1 LAAYIVQNYT
11 ISFIFQAITAL
22 ILFIV
27 MFFYPR
33 AGLMLLFF
41 VIPFE
46 NMVSFPISKSIGLVL
61 LISWLARKVITKE
74 KIRFSFEYPTVRY
87 LIGFMVVLIISLF
100 LSIDKERSLQHF
112 QIVILLTAVYLLLV
126 DLVHSPKHLRKLGW
140 VIGLSGGLASL
151 VGLVQYY
158 VFNTGIL
165 AASQSEGVRI
175 GLSSNPNW
183 HAIKLVVSICFLLYC
198 FKIIRNLFLRIFIMI
213 LVGCATVSVVF
224 TLSRGGILALGVAIA
239 IYGVIYG
246 QRLKGLRFTAILYPL
261 IIGLTLIFCLKFLPD
276 FVYDRVVNVTFHEK
290 DLSREHRTRNWEF
303 VVDSLLEQP
312 HRLITGVG
320 LNNFTEISLRHRAA
334 HNTFFQILVETGLLG
349 FAFYILLIYRS
360 YRRIWSFITLKEV
373 ELQLFCLAALSAF
386 TAILVQ
392 SLFHDIPFLKYL
404 WLFFA
409 LEPII
414 YNIKRK
420 GYAAT

>member
-1 LAAYIVQNYT
+1 
-11 ISFIFQAITAL
+11 
-22 ILFIV
+22 
-27 MFFYPR
+27 
-33 AGLMLLFF
+33 
-41 VIPFE
+41 
-46 NMVSFPISKSIGLVL
+46 
-61 LISWLARKVITKE
+61 
-74 KIRFSFEYPTVRY
+74 
-87 LIGFMVVLIISLF
+87 
-100 LSIDKERSLQHF
+100 
-112 QIVILLTAVYLLLV
+112 
-126 DLVHSPKHLRKLGW
+126 
-140 VIGLSGGLASL
+140 
-151 VGLVQYY
+151 
-158 VFNTGIL
+158 
-165 AASQSEGVRI
+165 
-175 GLSSNPNW
+175 
-183 HAIKLVVSICFLLYC
+183 
-198 FKIIRNLFLRIFIMI
+198 MI

-303 VVDSLLEQP
+303 VVNSLLEQP